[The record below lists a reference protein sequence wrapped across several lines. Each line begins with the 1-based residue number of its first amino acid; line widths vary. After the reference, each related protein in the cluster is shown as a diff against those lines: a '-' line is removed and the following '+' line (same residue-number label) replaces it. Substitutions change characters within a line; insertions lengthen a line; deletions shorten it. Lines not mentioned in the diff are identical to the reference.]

1 MTEQTSQSA
10 DGAQRASLDNQFD
23 HAMAILLEAQRTINN
38 TGTNPAALAS
48 ALCASYVTY
57 VAAIVAATGM
67 PKEQVIDTCKEA
79 IDTMGEF
86 VNVAYDRMVKEIA
99 EAAQ

>member
-1 MTEQTSQSA
+1 MTEQTTQST

-23 HAMAILLEAQRTINN
+23 HAMIILLEAQRTINN

-57 VAAIVAATGM
+57 VAALVASTGL
-67 PKEQVIDTCKEA
+67 PKEQVITACKDA
-79 IDTMGEF
+79 IDTMGNF

-99 EAAQ
+99 EASK